1 MNRIDPRRDLKRI
14 LARVESPG
22 RYAGGEFGAIAPLG
36 PGASAGEDREEYVVA
51 ICFPDLYE
59 IGMSNT
65 AIKLLYTR
73 LNAIPGV
80 RCERVFTP
88 APDFEAEIVSA
99 GIPLYTLESGIPL
112 SDCDMVAFSIGYELS
127 ATNILTVLDRGGV
140 AARATDRGP
149 KAPLVIA
156 GGPTSSNPVP
166 FGTFF
171 DGIFVGEAEGVIE
184 RMIGDLA
191 ALRARGAS
199 RERHLARLRESP
211 HVWWPGADRRTRRAI
226 WGEFGPGP
234 LLLQAPVPSIK
245 VVQDHGVVEIMR
257 GCPQGCRFCSA
268 GVFYRPVRMKDYA
281 SIEREVENLVYNH
294 GYRHITLSSL
304 STGDYADVHKLFH
317 YLNQRFASE
326 HVSFSLPSLRVSSFT
341 LPLLA
346 EVSQVRK
353 SGLTFAVETPGEA
366 GQLAINK
373 QVPLERT
380 KEILKSARD
389 MGWRLAKFYFMIGL
403 PVPEEDEVGAI
414 AAFMH
419 EVKSAVKMNFNV
431 AVATFVP
438 KPHTPFQWARQLGE
452 YEALDRIMQLKREL
466 KSMGMKLGYQA
477 PFQSRLEGIISRGDE
492 RVGELIADAWSRGC
506 RLDAWEDHLDREAW
520 RAVIED
526 APWSVDEE
534 LFRERDTRER
544 LPWQVV
550 TTGVGTAALRREFER
565 SREGALTDAC
575 TDDCDHPCG
584 VCNSTLRIREA
595 EPAPVETGPVESTPD
610 EAEEQ
615 PATAQQARVDAPKPA
630 SAPAPSAKPAA
641 TQVRHRMLF
650 RFAKTGPAV
659 YIPHLGL
666 MGVFERAY
674 RRAGIPV
681 TYTQGFNPKP
691 RQEFAQPLSL
701 GLASECEYALVA
713 VSEFIQPESF
723 SELLTGALPRGLEVT
738 GAMLLEETDKKVR
751 SLMAN
756 YWGSEFFIDM
766 HDADIETDEL
776 QALLEDSAGVRLVL
790 ESPGGLEVTIAH
802 EGGRARGLGKLL
814 KTSFGTDPAA
824 LGIAV
829 TRRETLAIGVGPGAN
844 GNTDGDDDGV
854 SYFVAYAGSAVA
866 TSSTVAGETTGPPSA
881 SLATR

>member
-1 MNRIDPRRDLKRI
+1 MNRIDPRRDIQRI
-14 LARVESPG
+14 LARVEHPG
-22 RYAGGEFGAIAPLG
+22 RYAGGEYGAIAPAG
-36 PGASAGEDREEYVVA
+36 GGSAEAHGGEYLVA

-80 RCERVFTP
+80 RCERVFAP
-88 APDFEAEIVSA
+88 APDFEAEIVRA

-140 AARATDRGP
+140 APRATDRGP
-149 KAPLVIA
+149 QSPLVIA

-166 FGTFF
+166 LGLFF

-184 RMIGDLA
+184 RMVGDLA

-199 RERHLARLRESP
+199 RESQLARLRESP
-211 HVWWPGADRRTRRAI
+211 HMWWSGTDRRTRRAI
-226 WGEFGPGP
+226 WGEFGSGP
-234 LLLQAPVPSIK
+234 LLLQTPVPSIR

-304 STGDYADVHKLFH
+304 STGDYADAHALFR
-317 YLNQRFASE
+317 YLNARFASE

-380 KEILKSARD
+380 KEILQSARD

-403 PVPEEDEVGAI
+403 PVPEEDEVAAI
-414 AAFMH
+414 AGFMR

-520 RAVIED
+520 RGVIED

-534 LFRERDTRER
+534 LFRERDSHER

-550 TTGVGTAALRREFER
+550 TTGVGTAALRRELER
-565 SREGALTDAC
+565 SREGELTDGCA
-575 TDDCDHPCG
+575 DDCNHPCG

-595 EPAPVETGPVESTPD
+595 EPAPPVSPPSHMEPRAEAGSST
-610 EAEEQ
+610 
-615 PATAQQARVDAPKPA
+615 
-630 SAPAPSAKPAA
+630 
-641 TQVRHRMLF
+641 TQLRHRMLF
-650 RFAKTGPAV
+650 RFTKTGPAV
-659 YIPHLGL
+659 YTPHLGL

-681 TYTQGFNPKP
+681 AYTQGFNPKP

-701 GLASECEYALVA
+701 GLASECEYALVS
-713 VSEFIQPESF
+713 VSEVLHVDSFCEKLTTAMPE
-723 SELLTGALPRGLEVT
+723 GIEVT

-766 HDADIETDEL
+766 RDADIEAGEL
-776 QALLEDSAGVRLVL
+776 RALLEDSAGVRLVI
-790 ESPGGLEVTIAH
+790 ESEEEGLEVTIAH

-824 LGIAV
+824 LGISIA
-829 TRRETLAIGVGPGAN
+829 RRETLAIGAARGVVGGAA
-844 GNTDGDDDGV
+844 DDDTDGV
-854 SYFVAYAGSAVA
+854 SYFEAYAGSAVA
-866 TSSTVAGETTGPPSA
+866 TSTAAEDKTIGPRSA
-881 SLATR
+881 SSATR